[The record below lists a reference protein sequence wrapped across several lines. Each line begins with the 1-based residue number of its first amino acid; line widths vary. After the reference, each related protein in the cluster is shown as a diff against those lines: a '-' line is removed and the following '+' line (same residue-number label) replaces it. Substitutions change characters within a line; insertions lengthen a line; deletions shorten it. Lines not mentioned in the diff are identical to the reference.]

1 MSRDSRFDKLE
12 TERSESPGQNNGRVG
27 EERFAEAPEPKHPTA
42 EAHTPVMEA
51 AFDASPLSADA
62 TAPQLKRFETDGA
75 NHLAL
80 DTDELVRLPF
90 RRCAECQRDSS
101 KFDRTCIFCQ
111 ASLETPAARDL
122 NLLILATYDEAKAT
136 EQTQLR
142 EQHEA
147 NIKQIVEEEFQ
158 KHEKA
163 AKEQRVRFRFG
174 QRAGL
179 AGGALVCF
187 ALSLWLRSFCP
198 SIFLFTTG
206 LALIILALPESV
218 RDGLMA
224 NVKPRWRL

>member
-12 TERSESPGQNNGRVG
+12 TERSGTPAQKNARVA
-27 EERFAEAPEPKHPTA
+27 EERFADAPEAPPAAPA
-42 EAHTPVMEA
+42 QTPVMEA
-51 AFDASPLSADA
+51 ALDASPLSEE
-62 TAPQLKRFETDGA
+62 TPQLRRFEADGA

-111 ASLETPAARDL
+111 ASLETPAAREL

-179 AGGALVCF
+179 AGGALACF
-187 ALSLWLRSFCP
+187 ALSIWLRSFCP

-206 LALIILALPESV
+206 LALIIVALPDDV
-218 RDGLMA
+218 RRGLTA
-224 NVKPRWRL
+224 SVKPRWRL

>member
-12 TERSESPGQNNGRVG
+12 TERAGAPAQENARVA
-27 EERFAEAPEPKHPTA
+27 EERFSEAPEAKRA
-42 EAHTPVMEA
+42 VEAQAPAMEA
-51 AFDASPLSADA
+51 AIEASPLSAD
-62 TAPQLKRFETDGA
+62 TAPQLKRFEADGA

-111 ASLETPAARDL
+111 ASLETPQARDL
-122 NLLILATYDEAKAT
+122 NLLILATYDETKEQ

-142 EQHEA
+142 AQHEA
-147 NIKQIVEEEFQ
+147 NIKQIVEEEFK

-163 AKEQRVRFRFG
+163 EKEQRIQFRFG

-179 AGGALVCF
+179 VTAALLCF
-187 ALSLWLRSFCP
+187 AISLWARSFCP
-198 SIFLFTTG
+198 SLFLFTTG
-206 LALIILALPESV
+206 LVLIILALPDDV
-218 RDGLMA
+218 RRGLTA
-224 NVKPRWRL
+224 SVKPRWRL

>member
-12 TERSESPGQNNGRVG
+12 TERAGAPAQENARVA
-27 EERFAEAPEPKHPTA
+27 EERFSEAPEAKRA
-42 EAHTPVMEA
+42 VEAQAPAMEA
-51 AFDASPLSADA
+51 AIEASPLSAD
-62 TAPQLKRFETDGA
+62 TAPQLKRFEADGA

-111 ASLETPAARDL
+111 ASLETPQARDL
-122 NLLILATYDEAKAT
+122 NLLILATYDETKEQ

-142 EQHEA
+142 AQHEA
-147 NIKQIVEEEFQ
+147 NIKQIVEEEFK

-163 AKEQRVRFRFG
+163 EKEQRIQFRFG

-179 AGGALVCF
+179 VTAALVCF
-187 ALSLWLRSFCP
+187 AISLWARSFCP
-198 SIFLFTTG
+198 SLFLFTTG
-206 LALIILALPESV
+206 LVLIILALPDDV
-218 RDGLMA
+218 RRGLTA
-224 NVKPRWRL
+224 SVKPRWRL

>member
-12 TERSESPGQNNGRVG
+12 TERSGTPAQKNARVA
-27 EERFAEAPEPKHPTA
+27 EERFADAPEA
-42 EAHTPVMEA
+42 TPAAPAQAPAMEA
-51 AFDASPLSADA
+51 ALDASPLSAEA
-62 TAPQLKRFETDGA
+62 TAPQLRRFEADGA

-111 ASLETPAARDL
+111 ASLETPAAREL

-163 AKEQRVRFRFG
+163 AKEQRIRFRFG

-187 ALSLWLRSFCP
+187 ALSIWLRSFCP

-218 RDGLMA
+218 RDGLTA
-224 NVKPRWRL
+224 SVKPRWRL

>member
-12 TERSESPGQNNGRVG
+12 TERAGAPAQENARVA
-27 EERFAEAPEPKHPTA
+27 EERFSEAPEAKRA
-42 EAHTPVMEA
+42 LEAQAPAMEA
-51 AFDASPLSADA
+51 AIEASPLSAD
-62 TAPQLKRFETDGA
+62 TAPQLKRFEADGA

-111 ASLETPAARDL
+111 ASLETPQARDL
-122 NLLILATYDEAKAT
+122 NLLILATYDETKEQ

-142 EQHEA
+142 AQHEA
-147 NIKQIVEEEFQ
+147 NIKQIVEEEFK

-163 AKEQRVRFRFG
+163 EKEQRIQFRFG

-179 AGGALVCF
+179 VTAALVCF
-187 ALSLWLRSFCP
+187 AISLWARSFCP
-198 SIFLFTTG
+198 SLFLFTTG
-206 LALIILALPESV
+206 LVLIILALPDDV
-218 RDGLMA
+218 RRGLTA
-224 NVKPRWRL
+224 SVKPRWRL

>member
-12 TERSESPGQNNGRVG
+12 TERAG
-27 EERFAEAPEPKHPTA
+27 APAQENA
-42 EAHTPVMEA
+42 MEA
-51 AFDASPLSADA
+51 AIEASPLSAD
-62 TAPQLKRFETDGA
+62 TAPQLKRFEADGA

-111 ASLETPAARDL
+111 ASLETPQARDL
-122 NLLILATYDEAKAT
+122 NLLILATYDETKEQ

-142 EQHEA
+142 AQHEA
-147 NIKQIVEEEFQ
+147 NIKQIVEEEFK

-163 AKEQRVRFRFG
+163 EKEQRIQFRFG

-179 AGGALVCF
+179 VTAALVCF
-187 ALSLWLRSFCP
+187 AISLWARSFCP
-198 SIFLFTTG
+198 SLFLFTTG
-206 LALIILALPESV
+206 LVLIILALPDDV
-218 RDGLMA
+218 RRGLTA
-224 NVKPRWRL
+224 SVKPRWRL

>member
-12 TERSESPGQNNGRVG
+12 TERAGAPAQENARVA
-27 EERFAEAPEPKHPTA
+27 EERFSEAPEAKRA
-42 EAHTPVMEA
+42 LEAQAPAMEA
-51 AFDASPLSADA
+51 AIEASPLSAD
-62 TAPQLKRFETDGA
+62 TAPQLKRFEADGA

-111 ASLETPAARDL
+111 ASLETPQARDL
-122 NLLILATYDEAKAT
+122 NLLILATYDETKEQ

-142 EQHEA
+142 AQHEA
-147 NIKQIVEEEFQ
+147 NIKQIVEEEFK

-163 AKEQRVRFRFG
+163 EKEQRIQFRFG

-179 AGGALVCF
+179 VTAALLCF
-187 ALSLWLRSFCP
+187 AISLWARSFCP
-198 SIFLFTTG
+198 SLFLFTTG
-206 LALIILALPESV
+206 LVLIILALPDDV
-218 RDGLMA
+218 RRGLTA
-224 NVKPRWRL
+224 SVKPRWRL

>member
-12 TERSESPGQNNGRVG
+12 TERAGAPAQENARVA
-27 EERFAEAPEPKHPTA
+27 EERFSEAPEAKRA
-42 EAHTPVMEA
+42 LEAQAPAMEA
-51 AFDASPLSADA
+51 AIEASPLSAD
-62 TAPQLKRFETDGA
+62 TAPQLKRFEADGA

-111 ASLETPAARDL
+111 ASLETPQARDL
-122 NLLILATYDEAKAT
+122 NLLILATYDETRET

-142 EQHEA
+142 AQHEA

-163 AKEQRVRFRFG
+163 EKEQRIQFRFG

-179 AGGALVCF
+179 VTGALLCF
-187 ALSLWLRSFCP
+187 AISLWARSFCP
-198 SIFLFTTG
+198 SLFLFTTG
-206 LALIILALPESV
+206 LVLIILALPDDV
-218 RDGLMA
+218 RRGLTA
-224 NVKPRWRL
+224 SVKPRWRL

>member
-12 TERSESPGQNNGRVG
+12 TERAGAPAQENTRVA
-27 EERFAEAPEPKHPTA
+27 EERFSEAPEAKRA
-42 EAHTPVMEA
+42 LEAQAPAMEA
-51 AFDASPLSADA
+51 AIEASPLSAD
-62 TAPQLKRFETDGA
+62 TAPQLKRFEADGA

-111 ASLETPAARDL
+111 ASLETPQARDL
-122 NLLILATYDEAKAT
+122 NLLILATYDETKEQ

-142 EQHEA
+142 AQHEA
-147 NIKQIVEEEFQ
+147 NIKQIVEEEFK

-163 AKEQRVRFRFG
+163 EKEQRIQFRFG

-179 AGGALVCF
+179 VTAALLCF
-187 ALSLWLRSFCP
+187 AISLWARSFCP
-198 SIFLFTTG
+198 SLFLFTTG
-206 LALIILALPESV
+206 LVLIILALPDDV
-218 RDGLMA
+218 RRGLTA
-224 NVKPRWRL
+224 SVKPRWRL